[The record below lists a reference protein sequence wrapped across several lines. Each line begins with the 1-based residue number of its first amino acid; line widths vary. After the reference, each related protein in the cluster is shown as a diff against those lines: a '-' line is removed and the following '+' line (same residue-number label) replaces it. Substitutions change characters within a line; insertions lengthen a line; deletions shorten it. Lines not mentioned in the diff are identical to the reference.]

1 MLYSHGMTE
10 THLLWGVEIE
20 KREEHR
26 LFLPINQI
34 VDLKSKPKSSPDNEY
49 SKACLFFPLNCH
61 YWSRQPCGLEGFL
74 TFSLSLHKFI
84 TFLTTNPIF
93 FPNLHPLE

>member
-61 YWSRQPCGLEGFL
+61 YWSCVDFRGFSL
-74 TFSLSLHKFI
+74 SLSLHKFI

-93 FPNLHPLE
+93 FPNIHPLE